1 MLSGRSTIGT
11 VQGMQEDRNRN
22 QQAEDIN
29 DFYLTEEGKGSEDAK
44 WNWGDSTGGQV

>member
-11 VQGMQEDRNRN
+11 VQGIQEDRNRN
-22 QQAEDIN
+22 QQAEDI
-29 DFYLTEEGKGSEDAK
+29 DDLYSTEEGKGSEDAK